1 MFNPFT
7 FFIINGMSH
16 CTSFISSYI
25 ALKFESI
32 DRIHLSIDLV
42 LKLCLPSTASFDLQT
57 GWGGPFPGA
66 GKFPFIISF
75 VSVVLSVLELS
86 SGVANLPNTYVIM
99 TFFASL
105 FSSILT
111 FGFVCVCFF
120 FGFFFLIS
128 GRTVQIFTSQI

>member
-42 LKLCLPSTASFDLQT
+42 LKLCLPSTASFDLQM
-57 GWGGPFPGA
+57 GWGGAFPRVRKVSFYYIFCFCCSICSGA
-66 GKFPFIISF
+66 FLRSGK
-75 VSVVLSVLELS
+75 S
-86 SGVANLPNTYVIM
+86 SKYICHHDI
-99 TFFASL
+99 FFLSL
-105 FSSILT
+105 FIYSYLW
-111 FGFVCVCFF
+111 FCVCVVFFLVFF
-120 FGFFFLIS
+120 FF
-128 GRTVQIFTSQI
+128 